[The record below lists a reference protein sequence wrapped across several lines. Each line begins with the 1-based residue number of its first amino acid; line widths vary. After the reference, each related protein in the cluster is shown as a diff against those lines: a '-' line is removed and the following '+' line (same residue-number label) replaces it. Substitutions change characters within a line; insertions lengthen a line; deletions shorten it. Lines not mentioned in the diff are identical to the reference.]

1 VRPWCFP
8 EPFKALFTQG
18 MICKKSYV
26 CYRCGKIAS
35 DDPTVHDPCRCNVGM
50 PLAERLEKEVE
61 VTGRLE
67 KMSKS
72 KGNVVS
78 PDDLIR
84 DYGADTLR
92 LYTLFIGPPE
102 RDVEWSDRGIE
113 GSARFL
119 KRIWHRFYENQDL
132 LRASKNLKCDLAKMT
147 GKERDLYR
155 KLHETIAHVTEDM
168 DGAFH
173 FNSAIAQ
180 IMELSNAM
188 DEAAVTAD
196 SPEQHRAVYY
206 ASTEALILLL
216 SPFSPHIAEEL
227 WAELGNSSSVLKAK
241 WPDMNKAALARD
253 EIEMVIQVN
262 GKIRGWITVPVSL
275 GKAELEARALADKE
289 VMKFAE
295 GKTVRKVV
303 VVPGRLINIAVS

>member
-1 VRPWCFP
+1 MPVDQYIGGIEHAILHLMYARFFTKVLYDLDLIGFT
-8 EPFKALFTQG
+8 EPFAHLFTQG
-18 MICKKSYV
+18 MICKRS
-26 CYRCGKIAS
+26 
-35 DDPTVHDPCRCNVGM
+35 
-50 PLAERLEKEVE
+50 EKD
-61 VTGRLE
+61 GQLY

-78 PDDLIR
+78 PDELIR

-92 LYTLFIGPPE
+92 LYTLFIGPPD

-113 GSARFL
+113 GAARFL
-119 KRIWHRFYENQDL
+119 KRIWRRFYENRDL
-132 LRASKNLKCDLAKMT
+132 LRASKGLTCNLAKMT

-155 KLHETIAHVTEDM
+155 KLHETILHVTEDM

-180 IMELSNAM
+180 IMELSNAI

-206 ASTEALILLL
+206 AATEALILLL

-227 WAELGNSSSVLKAK
+227 WAELGSPSSVLKAA
-241 WPDMNKAALARD
+241 WPEVNQAALARD
-253 EIEMVIQVN
+253 EIEMAIQVN
-262 GKIRGWITVPVSL
+262 GKLRGRITVPVSL